1 MPQKHTKLFDKPVKF
16 WIATHIAGYIILL
29 SSPATYLAVNQMAF
43 DKKQKEKPRATLE
56 NGIVAQ
62 NIAKNAM
69 HAQAAVGA
77 TFIFGGLAMWRKKEK
92 QYE

>member
-1 MPQKHTKLFDKPVKF
+1 MPQKHTKLLDKPVKF

-43 DKKQKEKPRATLE
+43 DKKQKENPGAALE
-56 NGIVAQ
+56 NGMAAEK
-62 NIAKNAM
+62 IARKALTT
-69 HAQAAVGA
+69 QAAVGA